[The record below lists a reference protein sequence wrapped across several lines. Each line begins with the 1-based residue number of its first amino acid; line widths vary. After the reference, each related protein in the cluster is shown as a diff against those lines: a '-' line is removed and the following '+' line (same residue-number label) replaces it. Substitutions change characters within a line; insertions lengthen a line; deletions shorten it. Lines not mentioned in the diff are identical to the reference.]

1 MASTV
6 LAPTA
11 LTPALALPSF
21 CLCLFAWNPVTLPLA
36 RLTPPG
42 LCLDSTFSGKPSRM
56 PLPPLPGLGTLRP
69 FPPCEGVNLEEARP
83 LQETVLTLPS
93 QGAWPGHGCH
103 VLALGRR
110 SLCRAEGRKRQPLWP
125 VQGLHVTSDP
135 DSLLA
140 QLPQVSAA
148 PGMQAWAHSA
158 SGQDWASKVTL
169 RHFSLSLQCSPG

>member
-93 QGAWPGHGCH
+93 QGAWPPM
-103 VLALGRR
+103 AAT
-110 SLCRAEGRKRQPLWP
+110 SLPWDAGAFAGQKA
-125 VQGLHVTSDP
+125 GS
-135 DSLLA
+135 
-140 QLPQVSAA
+140 VS
-148 PGMQAWAHSA
+148 PY
-158 SGQDWASKVTL
+158 GQSKVCMSHLTQTA
-169 RHFSLSLQCSPG
+169 FWLSSRRCLLPLGCRPGLTVPVGRTGPARSP